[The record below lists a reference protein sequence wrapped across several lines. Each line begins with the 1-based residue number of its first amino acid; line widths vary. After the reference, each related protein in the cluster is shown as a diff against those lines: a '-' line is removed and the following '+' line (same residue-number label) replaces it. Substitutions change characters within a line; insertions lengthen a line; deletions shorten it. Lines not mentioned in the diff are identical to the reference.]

1 LFRCLHLCAMETGTD
16 KVEVQRDGHRAD
28 VLLSRPEKRNAMDQD
43 VLAGLERAF
52 EKLGEKDD
60 VRAITLLGE
69 GDVFCAGMDL
79 EMMAGFTQS
88 DEGPTA
94 NVHSL
99 FDTIQETPK
108 PVVAGIKRAA
118 VAGGFELTLP
128 ADFRILGEEAKYGAI
143 EVNLGLFPSGG
154 STQRLPR
161 LVGLAAAKEIVLMG
175 EYIDPEEARRMGL
188 VNEVCAD
195 DDVDERAREMADELT
210 KKAPL
215 GVERAIEALNH
226 AGDVPLE
233 DGLRI
238 EQYLAEDLY
247 DTEDAREGFAAR
259 MEGREP
265 EFEGG

>member
-1 LFRCLHLCAMETGTD
+1 METGTD
-16 KVEVQRDGHRAD
+16 KVEVKRDGHRAD
-28 VLLSRPEKRNAMDQD
+28 VLISRPEKRNAMDHD
-43 VLAGLERAF
+43 VIEGLRNAF
-52 EKLGEKDD
+52 EKLGDEDD

-79 EMMAGFTQS
+79 EMMAGFTQ
-88 DEGPTA
+88 DEGEPTA
-94 NVHSL
+94 DVHTL
-99 FDTIQETPK
+99 FDTIQEIPK

-118 VAGGFELTLP
+118 IAGGFELTLP
-128 ADFRILGEEAKYGAI
+128 ADFRIMGEEAKYGAV
-143 EVNLGLFPSGG
+143 EVDLGIFPSGG

-175 EYIDPEEARRMGL
+175 EYIEPEEARRMGL

-238 EQYLAEDLY
+238 EQYLAKDLY
-247 DTEDAREGFAAR
+247 DTKDAQEGFAAR

-265 EFEGG
+265 EFERE

>member
-1 LFRCLHLCAMETGTD
+1 METGTD
-16 KVEVQRDGHRAD
+16 KVTVQKDGHRAD
-28 VLLSRPEKRNAMDQD
+28 VMLSRPEKKNAMDQE
-43 VLAGLERAF
+43 VIAGLKTAF
-52 EKLGEKDD
+52 ENLGEDDD
-60 VRAITLLGE
+60 VRAIALLGE

-88 DEGPTA
+88 DGEPTA
-94 NVHSL
+94 DVHPL
-99 FDTIQETPK
+99 FNTIEETPK

-118 VAGGFELTLP
+118 IAGGFELTLP
-128 ADFRILGEEAKYGAI
+128 ADFRVLGENAKYGAI
-143 EVNLGLFPSGG
+143 EINLGIFPSGG

-188 VNEVCAD
+188 VNEVCD
-195 DDVDERAREMADELT
+195 DDEVDDRAREIADELT

-238 EQYLAEDLY
+238 EQYLSEDLF
-247 DTEDAREGFAAR
+247 DTQDAQEGFAAR

-265 EFEGG
+265 EFERK

>member
-1 LFRCLHLCAMETGTD
+1 METGTD
-16 KVEVQRDGHRAD
+16 KVTVQKEGHRAD
-28 VLLSRPEKRNAMDQD
+28 VVLSRPEKRNAIDQE
-43 VLAGLERAF
+43 VIAGLRTAF
-52 EKLGEKDD
+52 ENVGEEDD

-79 EMMAGFTQS
+79 EMMYEAAQS
-88 DEGPTA
+88 DEERVGGELHA
-94 NVHSL
+94 M
-99 FDTIQETPK
+99 FDTIEQTPK

-118 VAGGFELTLP
+118 IAGGFELTLP
-128 ADFRILGEEAKYGAI
+128 VDFRIIGEEAKYGAI

-188 VNEVCAD
+188 VNEICD
-195 DDVDERAREMADELT
+195 DDKVDERAREMADELT
-210 KKAPL
+210 TKAPL
-215 GVERAIEALNH
+215 GVERAIKALNH

-233 DGLRI
+233 DGLQI
-238 EQYLAEDLY
+238 EQYLSKDLY
-247 DTEDAREGFAAR
+247 DSKDAQEGFAAR

-265 EFEGG
+265 EFEGE

>member
-1 LFRCLHLCAMETGTD
+1 
-16 KVEVQRDGHRAD
+16 
-28 VLLSRPEKRNAMDQD
+28 MDQD
-43 VLAGLERAF
+43 VIAGLKTAF
-52 EKLGEKDD
+52 EKLGEQDD

-88 DEGPTA
+88 DEEPTA
-94 NVHSL
+94 DVHSL

-128 ADFRILGEEAKYGAI
+128 ADFRIMGEEAKYGVI
-143 EVNLGLFPSGG
+143 EVELGLFPSGG

-161 LVGLAAAKEIVLMG
+161 LVGLANAKEIILMAD
-175 EYIDPEEARRMGL
+175 YIDPEEAHRMGL
-188 VNEVCAD
+188 VNEVCDD

-238 EQYLAEDLY
+238 EQYLAEDLF
-247 DTEDAREGFAAR
+247 DTEDAREGFTAR
-259 MEGREP
+259 MERREP
-265 EFEGG
+265 EIDGS